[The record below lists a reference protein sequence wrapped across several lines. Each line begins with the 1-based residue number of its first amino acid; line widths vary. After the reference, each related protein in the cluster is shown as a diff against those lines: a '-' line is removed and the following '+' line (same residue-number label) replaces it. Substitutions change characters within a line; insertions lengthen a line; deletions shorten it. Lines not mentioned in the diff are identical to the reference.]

1 MKLIIERSSIS
12 EDCETCGTSFGEGVR
27 VSLDDKI
34 ILDIEAFAGCFESSY
49 VEDIDILKALCK
61 ELKIE
66 LEEI

>member
-1 MKLIIERSSIS
+1 MKLIIERSSIV
-12 EDCETCGTSFGEGVR
+12 EDCETCGISFGEGVR

-34 ILDIEAFAGCFESSY
+34 ILDIEAVANCFERSY